1 MDSLEVLQDKRGG
14 KKPDITS
21 DLLREQIREHSKS
34 FKTSW
39 VNLGQALY
47 SVWRDK
53 LFYAWGYDKFEY
65 YTEQEVGLQKQ
76 LSLKLLKTYFFVEQ
90 EEPEYLKKE
99 FSEAREAVRVPGYE
113 AVNVLRLA
121 KQSKGLTRD
130 DYVKLKKDIF
140 DKGKDASL
148 ARKDLTAIMKERK
161 QVDPEEERDKRSEAA
176 IRKLYHALESFRKDM
191 AVLKLI
197 PDNIIDEAE
206 GLMNKLEAQL

>member
-1 MDSLEVLQDKRGG
+1 
-14 KKPDITS
+14 
-21 DLLREQIREHSKS
+21 
-34 FKTSW
+34 
-39 VNLGQALY
+39 
-47 SVWRDK
+47 
-53 LFYAWGYDKFEY
+53 
-65 YTEQEVGLQKQ
+65 
-76 LSLKLLKTYFFVEQ
+76 LLKTYFFVEQ

-121 KQSKGLTRD
+121 KQSKGLMRD